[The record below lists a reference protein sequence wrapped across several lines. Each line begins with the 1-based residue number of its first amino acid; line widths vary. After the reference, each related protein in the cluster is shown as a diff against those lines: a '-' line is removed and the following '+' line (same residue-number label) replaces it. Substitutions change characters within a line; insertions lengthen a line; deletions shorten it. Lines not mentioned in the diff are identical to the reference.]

1 MKRIGYI
8 IICGYYV
15 WIGVA
20 KLDDSV
26 FRAYDIRGIY
36 PRDIDEGFAGLAAKA
51 YAAFLR
57 GKTVAVSMDVRISN
71 GKLARPFIDGLL
83 ESGLDVWFIGIA
95 PTPLLYFAVAHYN
108 LDGGVAVSAS
118 HNPPEWNGFKLCSR
132 HAKVLGLGEGLEE
145 IRDLMKSGNFARQ
158 ASLGVQIDKEASVK
172 KEYEEFV
179 IDNIKI
185 GKRLRIGID
194 PGNGASSKFASG
206 ILSRMGMEVT
216 AINDFPDGR
225 FPSRNPEPKP
235 ETLGELSNL
244 VKDKRLDFGVAFDG
258 DGDRTIFV
266 DDDGEVFYGD
276 KILALFVNSMLEPG
290 EKVVYDVSC
299 SDAVADTIDKK
310 GGIPLVTRVGHSAI
324 ESRML
329 GENARIGGELSGHI
343 YFRETYHYDDAFFAT
358 AWMAKLIS
366 DSGKRLSELLGG
378 LPKYKNAVKEVE
390 IGDSDKFRAIEKV
403 KKSLEAKGVKTI
415 NLDGVKAVTEDGWF
429 IIRASNTTPKVKVVA
444 EAKTDK
450 RLKELLGVASDE
462 LEEAIESL

>member
-1 MKRIGYI
+1 MISL
-8 IICGYYV
+8 
-15 WIGVA
+15 A
-20 KLDDSV
+20 KLNESV

-36 PRDIDEGFAGLAAKA
+36 PKDIDEGFAGLAARA
-51 YAAFLR
+51 YATFLR

-71 GKLARPFIDGLL
+71 EKLAKPFMDGLL

-118 HNPPEWNGFKLCSR
+118 HNPPEWNGFKLCGR
-132 HAKVLGLGEGLEE
+132 HAKVLGLGEGLDE
-145 IRDLMKSGNFARQ
+145 IRDLMKAGNFARP
-158 ASLGVQIDKEASVK
+158 ASRGVQIDREASVK
-172 KEYEEFV
+172 KDYEEFV
-179 IDNIKI
+179 LDNIKTGKKLKI
-185 GKRLRIGID
+185 GVD

-206 ILSRMGMEVT
+206 ILSRMGMDVT
-216 AINDFPDGR
+216 TINDVPDGR

-244 VKDKRLDFGVAFDG
+244 VKERGLDFGVAFDG
-258 DGDRTIFV
+258 DGDRAIFV
-266 DDDGEVFYGD
+266 DDKGEVFYGD
-276 KILALFVNSMLEPG
+276 KILALFVNNMLKPG
-290 EKVVYDVSC
+290 DKVVYDVSC

-310 GGIPLVTRVGHSAI
+310 RGIPLVTRVGHSAI
-324 ESRML
+324 EARML
-329 GENARIGGELSGHI
+329 DENARIGGELSGHI

-358 AWMAKLIS
+358 AWMTKLIS
-366 DSGKRLSELLGG
+366 DSGKRLSDLLGG

-390 IGDSDKFRAIEKV
+390 TEDSKKFKVIEKI
-403 KKSLEAKGVKTI
+403 KKSLEEKGVKKI

-429 IIRASNTTPKVKVVA
+429 IIRASNTTPKIKIVA
-444 EAKTDK
+444 EAKTDR